1 MINRKLKMAFAMASP
16 LKRGA
21 RSLPRC
27 SVGVFLILFVFML
40 SLPQAFTQNNLID
53 SLKNE
58 LQKQEKEPQ
67 NDAIDTL
74 KITILFQLVEYI
86 YDDNVWPKFNDLAFK
101 LATKL
106 ESSNNEKVK
115 KFAKKSLVDAHNN
128 KGYFYKIRGNIK
140 YAITNYLTSLK
151 KAQQINYLNG
161 EASALINL
169 STLLSQ
175 QKQYDEALKY
185 CRRALDI
192 SYKINDKTIEAI
204 SVQSIANHF
213 MIRLQYD
220 SAEVYLLKSIS
231 ISEELND
238 KNRLAESYNSAGV
251 LFYRTGRSNIALEQ
265 HFKALEL
272 FRQTNNQIQL
282 ANTYYNISSLIY
294 KFQHN
299 KSDYTKALEYLDSSL
314 YFSKINNYIES
325 VSDNYL
331 LKSTILTSF
340 SELESLSLNEKLNL
354 TQQALESFKLHK
366 TFSDSI
372 FNKEVLNNT
381 VKQQLNFE
389 FDKKEAQLKIEQE
402 KKEVIANANKKRQ
415 QLFIWFLL
423 SIIIAVTIISILV
436 FRTLRTTKKQK
447 HIIEKQKELVEQ
459 KQKEILD
466 SIHYAK
472 RIQDAILTPLS
483 YIDRNLK
490 RLKSKK

>member
-1 MINRKLKMAFAMASP
+1 MNKKL
-16 LKRGA
+16 
-21 RSLPRC
+21 
-27 SVGVFLILFVFML
+27 FLLLFVFIL
-40 SLPQAFTQNNLID
+40 SLPNAFTQNNLID

-58 LQKQEKEPQ
+58 LQKLEKVPQ

-74 KITILFQLVEYI
+74 KITILFQLVENI

-101 LATKL
+101 LASKL
-106 ESSNNEKVK
+106 ESSKNKNVN
-115 KFAKKSLVDAHNN
+115 KFAKKSLVDAYNN

-140 YAITNYLTSLK
+140 LAISNYLKSLK
-151 KAQQINYLNG
+151 EAQKINYLAG

-175 QKQYDEALKY
+175 QKQYDEAIKY
-185 CRRALDI
+185 CQRALYI

-231 ISEELND
+231 ICEELND
-238 KNRLAESYNSAGV
+238 KNRLAESYNSMGV
-251 LFYRTGRSNIALEQ
+251 LFYRTGRSTIALEQ

-294 KFQHN
+294 KFRHN
-299 KSDYTKALEYLDSSL
+299 KSDYTEALEYLDSSL
-314 YFSKINNYIES
+314 YYSKINNYIES
-325 VSDNYL
+325 ISDNYL

-423 SIIIAVTIISILV
+423 SIIIAVTIISIVV
-436 FRTLRTTKKQK
+436 FSTLRTTKKQK

-483 YIDRNLK
+483 YIERNLK
-490 RLKSKK
+490 RLNQKNNR

>member
-1 MINRKLKMAFAMASP
+1 MLKLNKNIKNYIFQKLIFGTIIILSYS
-16 LKRGA
+16 
-21 RSLPRC
+21 SL
-27 SVGVFLILFVFML
+27 S
-40 SLPQAFTQNNLID
+40 AQNNLID
-53 SLKNE
+53 SLENE
-58 LQKQEKEPQ
+58 LQKLEKVPQ
-67 NDAIDTL
+67 NNSIDTL
-74 KITILFQLVEYI
+74 KINILFQLVENI
-86 YDDNVWPKFNDLAFK
+86 YDDKVWPKFNDLA
-101 LATKL
+101 LQI
-106 ESSNNEKVK
+106 SNELKTSTNPKIK
-115 KFAKKSLVDAHNN
+115 KFALKSIVDAYINQ
-128 KGYFYKIRGNIK
+128 GFLYKISGDNKHAIDKYIK
-140 YAITNYLTSLK
+140 AIK
-151 KAQQINYLNG
+151 DAQKINYLFG
-161 EASALINL
+161 EASASINI
-169 STLLSQ
+169 SSLLAQ
-175 QKQYDEALKY
+175 QKQFDEAIKY
-185 CRRALDI
+185 CRGALDI
-192 SYKINDKTIEAI
+192 SYKIKDKTIEAI

-213 MIRLQYD
+213 MIKLQYD
-220 SAEVYLLKSIS
+220 SAEVYLLKSIR
-231 ISEELND
+231 ICEEIND
-238 KNRLAESYNSAGV
+238 KNRLAESYNGMGV
-251 LFYRTGRSNIALEQ
+251 LYFRTGRSNIALAQ
-265 HFKALEL
+265 HFNALEL
-272 FRQTNNQIQL
+272 FRQSGNQIQL

-314 YFSKINNYIES
+314 YYSKINNYIES
-325 VSDNYL
+325 MSDNYL

-354 TQQALESFKLHK
+354 TQQALENFKHHK

-402 KKEVIANANKKRQ
+402 KKEAIANANKKRQ

-423 SIIIAVTIISILV
+423 SIIIAVTIISILI

-472 RIQDAILTPLS
+472 RIQEAILTPLS
-483 YIDRNLK
+483 YIERNLK